1 MTTELEPPREPE
13 AFPPMTLRDKLVLV
27 GTFVVAIAALFGI
40 VAAWDTL
47 PFIRRP
53 AP

>member
-1 MTTELEPPREPE
+1 MTVELEPPREPDP
-13 AFPPMTLRDKLVLV
+13 FPPMTTRDKLVLV
-27 GTFVVAIAALFGI
+27 GAFVVAIAALFGI
-40 VAAWDTL
+40 ITAWDSL

>member
-1 MTTELEPPREPE
+1 MTTELEPPREPDPY
-13 AFPPMTLRDKLVLV
+13 PPMTTRDKLVLV
-27 GTFVVAIAALFGI
+27 GAFAVALLALFGI
-40 VAAWDTL
+40 VATWDTL